1 MSKRSFSELGAGY
14 EAEGPAVVA
23 APNRVPKVEH
33 NGIGHPTEAH
43 LPKEEDNK
51 RVCLE
56 KTEIGHP
63 HATRV
68 KAEGSLLVIDY
79 REGNLAKQLLA
90 ARSRAD
96 GPQNVEVVFPA
107 DLMTCSHQPV
117 KERQLWG
124 DLIYTHDSD
133 VVAVLL
139 HLGYYRMVPE
149 RPPSVVQGMRAL
161 IRLLPVQQ
169 HYTSKTRHGLRSRP
183 WRMDPSKDGNYCSYK
198 VEGCWLVKDDNCSVE
213 LYPSLEKES
222 DFTPTF
228 APTAFDRAM
237 NTRATTASAER
248 RQRYV
253 PELCFL
259 FNLCNEPWLKYSMVA
274 VADRGLKQWQWT
286 SARLHS
292 EVLYLETK
300 RERFELAWTEG
311 DSNQQQQQQQQTDQ
325 EKVDLY
331 QWSKCK
337 LPLPHETMRQLGTPL
352 PQDVVEVVYAD
363 LTWNEV
369 KWGVNSVQVRGEDHK
384 ILRIHFMQRSQQKDS
399 QSSS

>member
-1 MSKRSFSELGAGY
+1 MSKRPFSEVGVGC
-14 EAEGPAVVA
+14 ETESPAVVPGPSRPPKIE
-23 APNRVPKVEH
+23 PNGVVDPAE
-33 NGIGHPTEAH
+33 GIV
-43 LPKEEDNK
+43 PKEEDKK

-56 KTEIGHP
+56 KTEASLLHS
-63 HATRV
+63 TEV
-68 KAEGSLLVIDY
+68 KAEGPMMVIEY
-79 REGNLAKQLLA
+79 REGDLAKQLLA
-90 ARSRAD
+90 VKSREE
-96 GPQNVEVVFPA
+96 GPQNVEVVFLA

-117 KERQLWG
+117 RARQLWG

-133 VVAVLL
+133 IVAVLL

-149 RPPSVVQGMRAL
+149 RPPSIVMEIRAL
-161 IRLLPVQQ
+161 IKLLPVQQ
-169 HYTSKTRHGLRSRP
+169 YYASNTRHGLRSRS
-183 WRMDPSKDGNYCSYK
+183 WRMDPSKDRKYCSYK
-198 VEGCWLVKDDNCSVE
+198 VEGCWLVKDDNTSVE
-213 LYPSLEKES
+213 LYPALEKES
-222 DFTPTF
+222 DFIPTF
-228 APTAFDRAM
+228 TPAAFDRAM

-259 FNLCNEPWLKYSMVA
+259 FNLCNEPWLKYSMQA

-311 DSNQQQQQQQQTDQ
+311 DSNQQQQQQPNQ

-337 LPLPHETMRQLGTPL
+337 SPLPLAKMRQHGTPL
-352 PQDVVEVVYAD
+352 SKDQVDVVHPN
-363 LTWNEV
+363 LKWNEV
-369 KWGVNSVQVRGEDHK
+369 KWGMNSVQVRGEDHQV
-384 ILRIHFMQRSQQKDS
+384 LRIHFMQRSHQKDS